1 LDPEISLKKGEWV
14 IFCKKN
20 AKDLQKLLDK
30 TKAIP
35 NKIIVDDEADFAT
48 PNAKIN
54 AGEIT
59 KINGLIEGL
68 LKKDGAYIGVTAT
81 PARLDLNNTFGND
94 NESWVRFRPH
104 AFYTG
109 QDIFFPD
116 KKANYRL
123 KLLPDDDDSPK
134 YAQEALY
141 RFMVTVAYLNTAI
154 NKAEQNYSILV
165 HTSGKQDD
173 HKLDKKAVE
182 SVFQS
187 LLEPSSTEYKRT
199 MERLAKTAEELFPS
213 ADLQTTL
220 EYIAKN
226 ASRNTIVVMNS
237 ERDKN
242 VDLRMATSPA
252 TPFTVVIGGNIVSRG
267 VTFENLL
274 SMFFTRNA
282 KGKLQQDTYI
292 QRARMFGSRGKYLP
306 YFELAIPASL
316 YQDWLLRFS

>member
-1 LDPEISLKKGEWV
+1 M
-14 IFCKKN
+14 
-20 AKDLQKLLDK
+20 
-30 TKAIP
+30 
-35 NKIIVDDEADFAT
+35 
-48 PNAKIN
+48 
-54 AGEIT
+54 
-59 KINGLIEGL
+59 
-68 LKKDGAYIGVTAT
+68 
-81 PARLDLNNTFGND
+81 
-94 NESWVRFRPH
+94 RFT
-104 AFYTG
+104 TG

-213 ADLQTTL
+213 ADLQQRWN
-220 EYIAKN
+220 I
-226 ASRNTIVVMNS
+226 S
-237 ERDKN
+237 
-242 VDLRMATSPA
+242 LRMRRET
-252 TPFTVVIGGNIVSRG
+252 
-267 VTFENLL
+267 LL
-274 SMFFTRNA
+274 
-282 KGKLQQDTYI
+282 
-292 QRARMFGSRGKYLP
+292 
-306 YFELAIPASL
+306 
-316 YQDWLLRFS
+316 

>member
-48 PNAKIN
+48 PIAKIN

-116 KKANYRL
+116 KK
-123 KLLPDDDDSPK
+123 P
-134 YAQEALY
+134 
-141 RFMVTVAYLNTAI
+141 
-154 NKAEQNYSILV
+154 
-165 HTSGKQDD
+165 
-173 HKLDKKAVE
+173 
-182 SVFQS
+182 
-187 LLEPSSTEYKRT
+187 
-199 MERLAKTAEELFPS
+199 
-213 ADLQTTL
+213 
-220 EYIAKN
+220 
-226 ASRNTIVVMNS
+226 TI
-237 ERDKN
+237 D
-242 VDLRMATSPA
+242 
-252 TPFTVVIGGNIVSRG
+252 
-267 VTFENLL
+267 
-274 SMFFTRNA
+274 
-282 KGKLQQDTYI
+282 
-292 QRARMFGSRGKYLP
+292 
-306 YFELAIPASL
+306 
-316 YQDWLLRFS
+316 

>member
-1 LDPEISLKKGEWV
+1 
-14 IFCKKN
+14 
-20 AKDLQKLLDK
+20 
-30 TKAIP
+30 
-35 NKIIVDDEADFAT
+35 
-48 PNAKIN
+48 
-54 AGEIT
+54 
-59 KINGLIEGL
+59 
-68 LKKDGAYIGVTAT
+68 
-81 PARLDLNNTFGND
+81 
-94 NESWVRFRPH
+94 
-104 AFYTG
+104 
-109 QDIFFPD
+109 
-116 KKANYRL
+116 L

-199 MERLAKTAEELFPS
+199 MERLAKTAEEIFPS
-213 ADLQTTL
+213 ADIQTTL

-242 VDLRMATSPA
+242 VDLRMATNPA

-267 VTFENLL
+267 VTFESLL

-282 KGKLQQDTYI
+282 KGKLQHLHSACAHVWQSWKVPSV
-292 QRARMFGSRGKYLP
+292 F
-306 YFELAIPASL
+306 
-316 YQDWLLRFS
+316 